1 MAAPLD
7 CTRLIQEHRELLLRW
22 VEPNPA
28 PLLRLLHDSGL
39 LTQPEYFS
47 LLETNPKSNQ
57 VIALLDRVC
66 SKPEKSRKFLDV
78 LWELQEAYCPELQ
91 HWLEKSC
98 PEKGK
103 GGPSPSQPEPPPKTP
118 KRALLK
124 FWNSKKYKL
133 PAVPADKENSNDL
146 TFRRAL
152 SRQLKAALQNH
163 RRSLLTRTEKLCTN
177 VDDTESC
184 GHIEIRYTDLLLSD
198 SPCSAS
204 SSHDYLHLAS
214 RRARLYSLHAPR
226 RLALSQLF
234 SPLPEESSPP
244 RRVMLSGA
252 AGIGK
257 SVAAQKIVH
266 DWALGAAFQ
275 KALCMLDFSFRE
287 LSLIR
292 TPQSLEDLIHSKH
305 VHLSGVLPE
314 LLDRPGEL
322 LVILDGLDEFRH
334 SLESKNPCFQS
345 DQPAHIK
352 DLVHGLLYGTL
363 LPEATIVVTSR
374 PSAALPED
382 LFDRHVII
390 LGFQEQQVKDY
401 FFRFFRNPAR
411 AADVLGY
418 ISAHEGLASLSFI
431 PLYCFILCTALGE
444 FFPGTGVME
453 ASPPS
458 TITEVYRQYLSTIL
472 RLRRAGGAGGALEKA
487 KDLVLQLGK
496 LAYAGLLRG
505 KVVFYADELRG
516 FGFDPENLPGTFLN
530 RIFFKEKDEVYGFF
544 HLTIQEF
551 LAALYSVAIL
561 DPSTEELTS
570 CLDLWWDGEAP
581 EGGQAERLLPP
592 PNGRAAAGLLSYT
605 REFLS
610 GGQQWDNL
618 QMFSRFFMGLLS
630 SRMQGKL
637 ESLAEGLTGDPLV
650 PLAEWLG
657 KKAQYESDRKL
668 LSLLHCLAELHQD
681 WVTQKV
687 ASNLDEVDLFKV
699 TLNPADC
706 AALAYVLGC
715 SEHKKL
721 RNLNLSYSNMGIGG
735 LRRLRGLL
743 HRCETLQLRYCSLD
757 CEAAAIEAEIL
768 RSPRCQVKRLLFCG
782 NCLGSEGVRGLWDA
796 LQENTTLEE
805 LYLDITGI
813 TDSGLDN
820 IMDSLLANRT
830 LRLLTIV
837 GNRLSKAGREVLSE
851 LSRRKPELKI
861 ISSFLS
867 DMGLLQAYLDW
878 VEEIKA
884 DQEQMESVKNADA
897 LRSVLEVLE
906 ETEDS
911 GASQEARERAELL
924 KKQIT
929 VLLGEE
935 KAKENG
941 TP

>member
-1 MAAPLD
+1 VSG
-7 CTRLIQEHRELLLRW
+7 RLIIWGTGFSALYI
-22 VEPNPA
+22 P
-28 PLLRLLHDSGL
+28 SGL
-39 LTQPEYFS
+39 SAVLFWVSS
-47 LLETNPKSNQ
+47 LPFAPT
-57 VIALLDRVC
+57 ATLL
-66 SKPEKSRKFLDV
+66 P
-78 LWELQEAYCPELQ
+78 
-91 HWLEKSC
+91 
-98 PEKGK
+98 
-103 GGPSPSQPEPPPKTP
+103 
-118 KRALLK
+118 
-124 FWNSKKYKL
+124 
-133 PAVPADKENSNDL
+133 
-146 TFRRAL
+146 
-152 SRQLKAALQNH
+152 AALQNH

-177 VDDTESC
+177 VDDTETC

-198 SPCSAS
+198 NPRSAS

-234 SPLPEESSPP
+234 SPLPKESSPP

-292 TPQSLEDLIHSKH
+292 TPQSLEDLIRSKH

-363 LPEATIVVTSR
+363 LPEATILVTSR

-401 FFRFFRNPAR
+401 FFRFFRNPTQ

-418 ISAHEGLASLSFI
+418 VSAHEGLASLSFI

-444 FFPGTGVME
+444 FFPWTGEME

-472 RLRRAGGAGGALEKA
+472 RLRGAGGVGGALEKA

-551 LAALYSVAIL
+551 LAALYS
-561 DPSTEELTS
+561 LTS
-570 CLDLWWDGEAP
+570 CLDLCE
-581 EGGQAERLLPP
+581 
-592 PNGRAAAGLLSYT
+592 
-605 REFLS
+605 
-610 GGQQWDNL
+610 GQQWDNL

-668 LSLLHCLAELHQD
+668 LSLLHCVAELHQD

-715 SEHKKL
+715 SEYKRL

-743 HRCETLQLRYCSLD
+743 HRCETLQ
-757 CEAAAIEAEIL
+757 
-768 RSPRCQVKRLLFCG
+768 
-782 NCLGSEGVRGLWDA
+782 
-796 LQENTTLEE
+796 
-805 LYLDITGI
+805 
-813 TDSGLDN
+813 
-820 IMDSLLANRT
+820 
-830 LRLLTIV
+830 
-837 GNRLSKAGREVLSE
+837 
-851 LSRRKPELKI
+851 
-861 ISSFLS
+861 
-867 DMGLLQAYLDW
+867 
-878 VEEIKA
+878 
-884 DQEQMESVKNADA
+884 
-897 LRSVLEVLE
+897 
-906 ETEDS
+906 
-911 GASQEARERAELL
+911 
-924 KKQIT
+924 
-929 VLLGEE
+929 
-935 KAKENG
+935 
-941 TP
+941 